1 VTMYLIVAVPKL
13 RSEKSPVSVKLQLV
27 GAIELVPH
35 VYLFLALTPTTSEEV
50 QAHYMA
56 ISGNPEEIVIVTE
69 FNRCIVTGLPED
81 TRFPARDEDAA

>member
-1 VTMYLIVAVPKL
+1 VTMYLVVAMPKL
-13 RSEKSPVSVKLQLV
+13 KSDKSHVSVKLQLI

-35 VYLFLALTPTTSEEV
+35 VYLFLALTPMTSEEV
-50 QAHYMA
+50 QARYVA

-69 FNRCIVTGLPED
+69 FNRCIVTGMPED